1 MNTHSSAAATAIKL
15 DGTGLPVDFDYYI
28 VPGTGGHGRARA
40 DAMMPIIETFG
51 CRVTAFGYD
60 ATRNDKFLVMT
71 GTRPALDAL
80 EILLPSIAILMEQA
94 ARRAVKTY
102 ASQVRGAVP
111 QMRMA
116 TSRRV
121 LITPYFRDYLRGYG
135 RGIAEQLQG
144 MRTPA
149 IGAGWPNAGRG
160 PRWRPGA
167 GGRERS
173 AAASL
178 TASRFGPSRS
188 SHERAEQAGRRAGR
202 IADIG
207 DDYLAKHDLV
217 FAML

>member
-40 DAMMPIIETFG
+40 DALMPIIETFG

-60 ATRNDKFLVMT
+60 ATRNDKFLIMT
-71 GTRPALDAL
+71 GTRSALDAL

-102 ASQVRGAVP
+102 ASQVHGAVP
-111 QMRMA
+111 QMRLA

-121 LITPYFRDYLRGYG
+121 LVTPYFRDYLRGYG

-144 MRTPA
+144 MRAPA
-149 IGAGWPNAGRG
+149 IR
-160 PRWRPGA
+160 A
-167 GGRERS
+167 GGPALAEALSGDQARVDE
-173 AAASL
+173 
-178 TASRFGPSRS
+178 TFSRS
-188 SHERAEQAGRRAGR
+188 FPDRKPPRPERGTHERAENAGRRAGR